1 REQWVPLVDF
11 DPRSEWAQSLFSP
24 FGTPPVVD
32 IVSLA
37 VGEGEN
43 ETPYYL
49 TLTRKGLMA
58 KKNGWFFN
66 KNLIEEINEFINDD
80 IEQEQLEKVGYSKE
94 R

>member
-1 REQWVPLVDF
+1 
-11 DPRSEWAQSLFSP
+11 
-24 FGTPPVVD
+24 
-32 IVSLA
+32 
-37 VGEGEN
+37 
-43 ETPYYL
+43 
-49 TLTRKGLMA
+49 MA

>member
-49 TLTRKGLMA
+49 TLTLYCKRQIGSFQSYVERVILE
-58 KKNGWFFN
+58 
-66 KNLIEEINEFINDD
+66 LTSEE
-80 IEQEQLEKVGYSKE
+80 
-94 R
+94 